1 MSLASKFNP
10 ILSSSMHLVS
20 ITILF
25 LIEMVKAKECQYY
38 YDTGEIKQFHCNLYE
53 FCCGISCCRS
63 RGMTFYQM
71 WYFWLMV
78 FLTILFCSGG
88 SWWYRIRNHE
98 YTSRGPQVLSPR
110 VTVYSGAIQNQSYP
124 TINPGALPMQ
134 NTQYQCPPPPYYGP
148 PPSYDTAVNQ
158 VQAPIRQG

>member
-1 MSLASKFNP
+1 
-10 ILSSSMHLVS
+10 
-20 ITILF
+20 
-25 LIEMVKAKECQYY
+25 
-38 YDTGEIKQFHCNLYE
+38 
-53 FCCGISCCRS
+53 
-63 RGMTFYQM
+63 
-71 WYFWLMV
+71 MV

-158 VQAPIRQG
+158 VQAPIRQGWYCNGGTFLSVYLCFYHFSMFITVSKDLLYVLNVK